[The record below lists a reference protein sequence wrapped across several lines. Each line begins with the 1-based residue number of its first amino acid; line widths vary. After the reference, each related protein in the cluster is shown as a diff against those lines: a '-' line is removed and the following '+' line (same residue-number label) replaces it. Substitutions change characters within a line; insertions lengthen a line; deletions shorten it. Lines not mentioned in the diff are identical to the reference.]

1 MINTRVFVYIS
12 LNKTNHLVGTLWSN
26 IRKGQESAAFEYD
39 ETWLRHPERF
49 ALELALKLTSAPFY
63 TQHHQRLFGAIGD
76 SASDRWGRIL
86 IRRAEIARAKAAGV
100 SPQTLYEI
108 DFLLGVDDQ
117 TRQGAL
123 RFSKA
128 LNGPFLNNQHKRK
141 VLPLVDLPK
150 LLPVTERFLAG
161 EENAEDLRLLLAPGS
176 SLGGARPKASIRTP
190 NDSLA
195 IAKFPHKED
204 EFNVVSWEAVALDL
218 AEKSGIRVPSRLL
231 KIISG
236 KPVLIVNRFDR
247 IHQERIPFLSAMSM
261 LGVKDNEEHSYL
273 EIADALRQYGA
284 MPEADMAEL
293 WRRIVFTILISNTD
307 DHLRNH
313 AFLYDHH
320 KKGWRLS
327 PVYDINPTPAD
338 IKPRILT
345 TAIDLFDRTASLY
358 LALSVAENFRLSQSN
373 ARAIIKDIYK
383 SVEQWRNIAQSFGL
397 QKKEIERMASAFE
410 HEDAKKAATL

>member
-1 MINTRVFVYIS
+1 MSNTKVFVYIS

-49 ALELALKLTSAPFY
+49 ALEPALKLTSAPFY
-63 TQHHQRLFGAIGD
+63 TQHNQRLFGAIGD
-76 SASDRWGRIL
+76 SAPDRWGRIL
-86 IRRAEIARAKAAGV
+86 MRRAETARARAAGET
-100 SPQTLYEI
+100 PQALHEI

-117 TRQGAL
+117 NRQGAL
-123 RFSKA
+123 RFSKT

-141 VLPLVDLPK
+141 VLPLIDLPK
-150 LLPVTERFLAG
+150 LLAVTERFLAD

-176 SLGGARPKASIRTP
+176 SLGGARPKASIRTA

-195 IAKFPHKED
+195 IAKFPHQED
-204 EFNVVSWEAVALDL
+204 EFSVVSWEAIALDL
-218 AEKSGIRVPSRLL
+218 AEKASIRVPARQL
-231 KIISG
+231 KILSD

-247 IHQERIPFLSAMSM
+247 IHQERLPFLSAMSM
-261 LGVKDNEEHSYL
+261 LGAKDNEEHSYL

-284 MPEADMAEL
+284 MPEADMIEL
-293 WRRIVFTILISNTD
+293 WRRIVFNIFISNTD

-313 AFLYDHH
+313 AFLYDHS

-327 PVYDINPTPAD
+327 PVYDINPTPIE
-338 IKPRILT
+338 IKPRVLT
-345 TAIDLFDRTASLY
+345 TAIDLFDRTASLD
-358 LALSVAENFRLSQSN
+358 LALSVAEHFRLSQP
-373 ARAIIKDIYK
+373 AAKDVIKDVYK
-383 SVEQWRNIAQSFGL
+383 SVENWRTIAQSLGL

-410 HEDAKKAATL
+410 HEDAKKAKIL